1 MQNLT
6 ITDVR
11 VLPGDA
17 GFLIDDGK
25 TAILYDTG
33 FAFTG
38 YRLAENIQKVLGDRS
53 LDYIFLTHSHYDH
66 ALGAPYV
73 AKVYPKAKIVAG
85 EYAARIFGKPTA
97 RNVMREMDQKAA
109 MAQGVTDYVDLIDAL
124 RVDIAVSDGD
134 ILTCGDM
141 RFVVVALPGHTKC
154 SVGYYLESEGLLLGT
169 ETLGVYFGEDTY
181 LPSYLVGYQMA
192 LDSIRRAKQ
201 LNPKRILLPHYG
213 PVDKT
218 AAEKYL
224 RAGEAAAE
232 ATAHMILERLQAGQT
247 REEIAA
253 CLEESQY
260 KANVA
265 PSYPLDAYRLNT
277 NIMIGLIEKELLK
290 EDALC

>member
-1 MQNLT
+1 MQNLN

-33 FAFTG
+33 FGFTG
-38 YRLAENIQKVLGDRS
+38 YRLAENIQKVLGDRP

-73 AKVYPKAKIVAG
+73 AKVYPGAKIVAG

-97 RNVMREMDQKAA
+97 RKAMAEMDKKAA
-109 MAQGVTDYVDLIDAL
+109 ASQSVTDYDDLADEL
-124 RVDIAVSDGD
+124 RVDIAVNDGD
-134 ILTCGDM
+134 TLTCGDLV
-141 RFVVVALPGHTKC
+141 FTVVALPGHTKC
-154 SVGYYLESEGLLLGT
+154 SVGYYLEREGLLLGT

-192 LDSIRRAKQ
+192 LDSIQRAKQ
-201 LNPKRILLPHYG
+201 LRPRRILLPHYG
-213 PVDKT
+213 PVDKET
-218 AAEKYL
+218 AEKYL
-224 RAGEAAAE
+224 QAGETVAK
-232 ATAHMILERLQAGQT
+232 ATAGAILERLQAGQT
-247 REEIAA
+247 REQIAA
-253 CLEESQY
+253 YLEETQY